1 MKIKS
6 GYFTFSAFAAAA
18 IAVAGCASTPAENK
32 NLNEA
37 KAAYQEAAGNPQ
49 VTKYAPVALKEA
61 EEMLRAVE
69 ARWQS
74 GETEDID
81 HRAYLAR
88 QKVAIAVQRA
98 KLNSA
103 EDEVN
108 KARVEREKTV
118 LEARISD
125 LEKARRMAEIK
136 AREAE
141 SARLELAALKAR
153 GTERGLVLTLGDV
166 LFGFD
171 RAELTE
177 GGLRAVSKL
186 SDFLTRYPGR
196 NVLIE
201 GFTDSVGSD
210 DYNLSLSERRAS
222 AVRGALINRGIDPGR
237 IQVRGYGKS
246 FPVANNETEAGRQM
260 NRRVEII
267 ISDEKGKI
275 SPRTN

>member
-18 IAVAGCASTPAENK
+18 IAVAGCASTPAETK